1 MTERDFQTRFT
12 RWARHNIKESCA
24 CELKI
29 CKTKTLPFS
38 AVKVHQRSSLLA
50 AKKACL
56 VYKIPD
62 VGFDQKPFDCVILNK
77 TSAYLVVLFHVK
89 RGDNEFYMIDIDTV
103 EDIIA
108 AGRKSIDKETA
119 KEAATYIGT
128 LA

>member
-12 RWARHNIKESCA
+12 RWARHHIKESCA

-29 CKTKTLPFS
+29 SHTKTLPFT
-38 AVKVHQRSSLLA
+38 AVKEHQRSSLLA

-77 TSAYLVVLFHVK
+77 TNAYLVILFHVN
-89 RGDNEFYMIDIDTV
+89 RGDKEFYMIDIDK
-103 EDIIA
+103 IMALIA
-108 AGRKSIDKETA
+108 SGKKSLDQKSASELA
-119 KEAATYIGT
+119 DYVGT